1 MTIAIEEIGTTS
13 GSEVSFLSLSGM
25 AYTLGPSYATGFG
38 TTATSTTITTSTTN
52 LVGGGLGQ
60 PPARGSVTLTGGAS
74 GSVDTLLINGVN
86 ILTGTVAYN
95 TSLAQTAADVA
106 ANINANQTNYYAVV
120 IGSTVYV
127 YATERIGSGNN
138 GDVTVSTETGMTVTD
153 ANLGNTVNETQA
165 TGTITLTGGAGGSIN
180 TVTVNGVALIGA
192 PVAYNT
198 SLAQTAI
205 DLAAA
210 INAYQT
216 SYIAVASG
224 DVVTL
229 YATIGLGD
237 SVNGYVVATTTTTLT
252 TSTANMAGGVD
263 YAPATGSVT
272 LSGTTSGSIDTL
284 TVDGVTLI
292 GAPVNYNTSFT
303 QTAIDLAAA
312 INAYQSTYT
321 ATADGAVVYLTPN
334 TTSSYGDLP
343 YGASATSFQPLTTSS
358 IVMDGGGQLLPL
370 VGFAS
375 DYDGA
380 YSVTSFEPL
389 ETTVYAGI
397 EIPEVVAITSFFTPL
412 TGTGSLLVGVIGGGT
427 TSFEKLTTIASDYE
441 YGVSTTSF
449 KPLETVGLQLPE
461 EYSYFV
467 AEQGAGSLV
476 AFGLQLDLTT
486 FQGAQGAGSLAAYSG
501 ASTRKTV
508 SFGVEQDL
516 VSPGHTLSIT
526 ATVTTTSGAIL
537 TSQNG
542 TVTAAGTAGRLG
554 GAAIAPVRTGTLS
567 AFAGAVAAVH
577 TRTGSAL
584 TATGSMGAVG
594 RASLIGKRG
603 VFAATGS
610 TRVPVSVS
618 VWFKPLEAGNSGRA
632 TL

>member
-1 MTIAIEEIGTTS
+1 MTIAIEEIGSLS
-13 GSEVSFLSLSGM
+13 GSEVSLSALSGM

-38 TTATSTTITTSTTN
+38 TTTTSTTITTSTTN
-52 LVGGGLGQ
+52 MVGGGSGQ

-74 GSVDTLLINGVN
+74 GSVNTLLINGVN
-86 ILTGTVAYN
+86 ILTGSVAYN

-120 IGSTVYV
+120 IGNTVYV

-165 TGTITLTGGAGGSIN
+165 TGTITLTGGAAGSIN

-192 PVAYNT
+192 PVVYNT
-198 SLAQTAI
+198 SLAQTAS

-216 SYIAVASG
+216 NYIAVAVG
-224 DVVTL
+224 AVVTL

-237 SVNGYVVATTTTTLT
+237 SVNTYVVATTSTTLT
-252 TSTANMAGGVD
+252 TSTVDMAGGVD

-272 LSGTTSGSIDTL
+272 LSGTTSGSINTL

-292 GAPVNYNTSFT
+292 GAAVNYNTSFT

-343 YGASATSFQPLTTSS
+343 YGAAATSFEPLTTSN

-370 VGFAS
+370 VGSAS

-389 ETTVYAGI
+389 ETVIYEAI
-397 EIPEVVAITSFFTPL
+397 EIPEIVAITSFFAGL
-412 TGTGSLLVGVIGGGT
+412 TGTGNLLVGAIGGGA
-427 TSFEKLTTIASDYE
+427 TSFEKLTTIASNYE
-441 YGVSTTSF
+441 YGVSVTSF
-449 KPLETVGLQLPE
+449 EPMTTVGVEMPT

-476 AFGLQLDLTT
+476 AFGQQLVPNS
-486 FQGAQGAGSLAAYSG
+486 FQGVQGAGTLAAYAG
-501 ASTRKTV
+501 ASTRKTTE
-508 SFGVEQDL
+508 FGVEQDL
-516 VSPGHTLSIT
+516 VSSGHTLSIT
-526 ATVTTTSGAIL
+526 ATVTTVGGANL
-537 TSQNG
+537 SMAAG
-542 TVTAAGTAGRLG
+542 TVTATGTVGRLG
-554 GAAIAPVRTGTLS
+554 GAALAPVRTGTLL
-567 AFAGAVAAVH
+567 AFAGAVASLQ
-577 TRTGSAL
+577 TRTGSAV
-584 TATGSMGAVG
+584 TATGSMGVVG
-594 RASLIGKRG
+594 RATLIGKRG

-618 VWFKPLEAGNSGRA
+618 VQFKPLEPGNSGRA
-632 TL
+632 AL